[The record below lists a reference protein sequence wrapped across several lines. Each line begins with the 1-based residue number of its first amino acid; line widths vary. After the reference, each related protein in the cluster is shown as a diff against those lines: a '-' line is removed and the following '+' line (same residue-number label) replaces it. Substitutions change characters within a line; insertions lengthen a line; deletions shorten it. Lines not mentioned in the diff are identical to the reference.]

1 MTTVRTSVTHPIR
14 VDCLSNE
21 VAPLRG
27 RIGMT
32 FAPGKYQPGGAT
44 GHWER
49 DLSID
54 ARDLA
59 EKYGTQLLVSL
70 VEDHELRELK
80 IEGLV
85 TAFEA
90 RGVRVLRLP
99 FPDQGVPSLDLAKT
113 AVTAVLESAS
123 RGENVAIHC
132 KGGLGRTGLIA
143 ACALAALGVDPE
155 SAMAAVRK
163 ARDGAIENRTQEDF
177 VQAFAKCGFRF
188 AAAEVVE
195 PLDRLRVTAQELM
208 TEHPPQW
215 QNENKRVV
223 FEISSPSGSVHRGEL
238 EYSRWAPM
246 SVPSRVDVRAASK
259 RLRHITGFFD
269 YTATA
274 SPAVE
279 WHVNFADASLFGY
292 YSGGLFAQDEMQ
304 TVEHPAL
311 GALRRALDAKGMKA
325 LTQERGQPTPVLVMG
340 VERRCRVAT
349 NPDRAAGRPAGLY
362 GTAFAPASED
372 AIRRATE
379 RIEPPTRTNLIC
391 IAAPHGARDVY
402 TSAQIERVLVTA
414 CTGFRAAV
422 LESKRASTTGGA
434 SAVVVHTGW
443 WGCGAFG
450 GNRVLMAILQ
460 VIAAEMAGVGQLV
473 FHSGGPG
480 EEGSLKEA
488 VGALEEELA
497 ASGEVFAT
505 TALIERLVAMRFAW
519 GVGNGT

>member
-1 MTTVRTSVTHPIR
+1 MTTVRTSVSHPIL
-14 VDCLSNE
+14 VDYLSHE
-21 VAPLRG
+21 VAPFRG

-32 FAPGKYQPGGAT
+32 FAPGKSQRGGLT

-49 DLSID
+49 DLAID
-54 ARDLA
+54 TRDLA
-59 EKYGTQLLVSL
+59 EKYGTHLLLSL

-85 TAFEA
+85 GACETL
-90 RGVRVLRLP
+90 GIRVLRLP
-99 FPDQGVPSLDLAKT
+99 IKDQGVPSLELAKT
-113 AVTAVLESAS
+113 AVRAALGTAA
-123 RGENVAIHC
+123 RGENVVIHC
-132 KGGLGRTGLIA
+132 MGGLGRTGLIA
-143 ACALAALGVDPE
+143 ACALVALGVDPE
-155 SAMAAVRK
+155 RAMGAVRK
-163 ARDGAIENRTQEDF
+163 AREDAIENARQEDF
-177 VQAFAKCGFRF
+177 VRSFAKSGFRF
-188 AAAEVVE
+188 ASAEVVE

-215 QNENKRVV
+215 QNQNKRVV
-223 FEISSPSGSVHRGEL
+223 FEISSPSGSAHRGEL

-259 RLRHITGFFD
+259 RLRPVPGFFE

-304 TVEHPAL
+304 AVEHPAL

-325 LTQERGQPTPVLVMG
+325 LTEERGQPTPVLVMG

-349 NPDRAAGRPAGLY
+349 NPDRAAGRPEGLY
-362 GTAFAPASED
+362 GNAFAHASED

-422 LESKRASTTGGA
+422 LESKRASTTGGDA
-434 SAVVVHTGW
+434 AVVVHTGW

-473 FHSGGPG
+473 FHFGGPG
-480 EEGSLKEA
+480 EKGALKEA
-488 VGALEEELA
+488 VGLLESDLA
-497 ASGEVFAT
+497 AAGEIAT
-505 TALIERLVAMRFAW
+505 TALIERLAATGFAW

>member
-1 MTTVRTSVTHPIR
+1 MTTVRTSVSHPIL
-14 VDCLSNE
+14 VDYLSDE
-21 VAPLRG
+21 VAPFRG

-32 FAPGKYQPGGAT
+32 FASGKYQPGGAT

-59 EKYGTQLLVSL
+59 EKYGTHLLVSL
-70 VEDHELRELK
+70 VEDHELLELR

-85 TAFEA
+85 AAFEA

-113 AVTAVLESAS
+113 SVTAVLESAS
-123 RGENVAIHC
+123 RGENVVIHC

-177 VQAFAKCGFRF
+177 VRAFAKSGFRF
-188 AAAEVVE
+188 TSAEVVE
-195 PLDRLRVTAQELM
+195 PLDRLRVTVQELM
-208 TEHPPQW
+208 TAHPPQW
-215 QNENKRVV
+215 QNANKRIA
-223 FEISSPSGSVHRGEL
+223 FEISSPPGSAHSGEL
-238 EYSRWAPM
+238 DYSRWTAM
-246 SVPSRVDVRAASK
+246 SLPARVDLRAASK
-259 RLRHITGFFD
+259 RLRHVAGFYD
-269 YTATA
+269 YAATA
-274 SPAVE
+274 SPAVD
-279 WHVNFADASLFGY
+279 WHVNFADTSLFGY

-311 GALRRALDAKGMKA
+311 GALRQALDSRGMKA
-325 LTQERGQPTPVLVMG
+325 LTEESSRPTPVLVMG

-349 NPDRAAGRPAGLY
+349 NPDREAFRPKGLY
-362 GTAFAPASED
+362 GNEFAPASED
-372 AIRRATE
+372 AIRRATT
-379 RIEPPTRTNLIC
+379 RIDPATLTNLIC
-391 IAAPHGARDVY
+391 IAAPHGRPGAY
-402 TSAQIERVLVTA
+402 AKSEIEHVLVTA
-414 CTGFRAAV
+414 FTAFRAAV
-422 LESKRASTTGGA
+422 LESKRASAKGVDA
-434 SAVVVHTGW
+434 AVVVHTGW

-460 VIAAEMAGVGQLV
+460 LVAAEMADVEQLV
-473 FHSGGPG
+473 VHSGAPG
-480 EEGSLKEA
+480 EEASLKEA
-488 VGALEEELA
+488 VAVLEADLA
-497 ASGEVFAT
+497 PLGEVAT
-505 TALIERLVAMRFAW
+505 TMFIDRLVAMRFAW

>member
-1 MTTVRTSVTHPIR
+1 MTTVRTSVSHPIR
-14 VDCLSNE
+14 VDYLAHE
-21 VAPLRG
+21 VAPFRG

-32 FAPGKYQPGGAT
+32 FAPGKYQPGAAT

-49 DLSID
+49 DLSLD

-59 EKYGTQLLVSL
+59 EKYGTRLLVSL
-70 VEDHELRELK
+70 VEEHELRELK
-80 IEGLV
+80 IEELV
-85 TAFEA
+85 AGFEA

-113 AVTAVLESAS
+113 AVTAALETAS
-123 RGENVAIHC
+123 RGENVVIHC

-163 ARDGAIENRTQEDF
+163 ARKDAIENGRQEDF
-177 VQAFAKCGFRF
+177 VRAFAKSGFRF

-195 PLDRLRVTAQELM
+195 PLDRLRVTAKELM

-215 QNENKRVV
+215 QNTNKRVA
-223 FEISSPSGSVHRGEL
+223 FEISSPPGSVHGGEL
-238 EYSRWAPM
+238 AYSRWAAMPL
-246 SVPSRVDVRAASK
+246 PSRVDVRAASK
-259 RLRHITGFFD
+259 RLRQVAGFYD
-269 YTATA
+269 YAATA
-274 SPAVE
+274 ADAVG
-279 WHVNFADASLFGY
+279 WHVNFADASLFGFY
-292 YSGGLFAQDEMQ
+292 GGSLFAQDEMQ

-325 LTQERGQPTPVLVMG
+325 RTEERGQPTPVLVMG

-349 NPDRAAGRPAGLY
+349 NPDRAAGRPSGLY

-391 IAAPHGARDVY
+391 IAAPHGARGVY
-402 TSAQIERVLVTA
+402 TSAQIEGVLVTA
-414 CTGFRAAV
+414 YTGFRAAV
-422 LESKRASTTGGA
+422 IESKRASTTGGDA
-434 SAVVVHTGW
+434 AVVVHTGW

-473 FHSGGPG
+473 FHSGGSA
-480 EEGSLKEA
+480 EEASLKEA
-488 VGALEEELA
+488 MGVLEGTLA
-497 ASGEVFAT
+497 ASGEVVTA